1 VPVLFG
7 SKAEEEKCLAKLT
20 PMMQQYMEIKERYKD
35 CILFF
40 RLGDFYEMFF
50 SDAEIASREL
60 EITLTGRD
68 CGLEE
73 RAPMCGVPYHAA
85 HNYISRLIAK
95 GYKVAICDQ
104 MEDPATAKGIVKRDV
119 TRVITPGTVIDP
131 AMLEEKKNNYL
142 MAVYCQQIYF
152 GIAVVDVSTGEFY
165 ATQITWG
172 SSMRKLIDEIS
183 RYKPSEII
191 VNEELTTKPEYK
203 TYFREYLRIEPSI
216 IDGELFTLKNSQD
229 RLIEVFNENP
239 FNDLELA
246 QCASGALISYLEST
260 QKVDLK
266 HIEKVKI
273 YKIEQ
278 YMMLD
283 SASRRSLEISET
295 MRDSRK
301 KGSLLWV
308 LDKTSTSMGGR
319 KLRQWIEQPLL
330 DVDEINFRLDAVSEF
345 RESFMLRSELMELL
359 RGVYDIERLTS
370 KLVFGTINA
379 RDLLAINSSLSK
391 LPYIKELI
399 QDLKSDYNR
408 QLYERLDLLEDIYTL
423 IDASINEEA
432 PLSVKEGGIIKDG
445 YDELVDEYRHA
456 STEGKAWISELEAE
470 ERERTGIKSLKIR
483 YNDNFGY
490 YIEVTRANIGLVPDD
505 YVRKQTLVNSERYT
519 MEKLKSLEGKILGA
533 ESKVVQREYELFC
546 QIRDTVSKH
555 VKRLKAT
562 ADCISALDVL
572 CSYADVSDRNQY
584 VRPVVY
590 DGGIIEIKNGRH
602 PVVERMLDDTQ
613 FVPNDTWLDDDENR
627 IGIITGPNM
636 AGKSTYMRQV
646 ALITLMAQAGCFVPA
661 EYARIGLVDRIFTRI
676 GASDD
681 LASGQST
688 FMVEMT
694 EVANILENA
703 THKSLLILDE
713 IGRGT
718 STYDGLSIAWAV
730 IEYINDKSK
739 LGSRTL
745 FATHYHEL
753 TELEERLHG
762 IKNFCVSVR
771 KKGNDIIFLRKIT
784 RGGADKSYG
793 VEVAGLAG
801 IPDAV
806 IERAKLILEELDEAD
821 INKTSKKRRH
831 KPVDGQLDLFASST
845 LSKAEREVLDE
856 LRMVEPSLLTPLDA
870 LNKLYSLQ
878 QKLK

>member
-1 VPVLFG
+1 
-7 SKAEEEKCLAKLT
+7 LAKLT

>member
-1 VPVLFG
+1 M
-7 SKAEEEKCLAKLT
+7 AKLT

-602 PVVERMLDDTQ
+602 PVVERMLDDAQ

-856 LRMVEPSLLTPLDA
+856 LRMVDPSLLTPLDA